1 MFDRVL
7 STLLITGLQELA
19 DQLRCPFFEASVK
32 DNVNV
37 DNAFE
42 KLIVAICDNMRVTA
56 ESELTDNGD
65 ANVGTVVLSLTGL
78 FYA

>member
-1 MFDRVL
+1 M
-7 STLLITGLQELA
+7 
-19 DQLRCPFFEASVK
+19 
-32 DNVNV
+32 NV

>member
-1 MFDRVL
+1 M
-7 STLLITGLQELA
+7 
-19 DQLRCPFFEASVK
+19 
-32 DNVNV
+32 NV
-37 DNAFE
+37 DDAFE
-42 KLIVAICDNMRVTA
+42 KLIAAICDNMRVTA